1 MNRMSKSSVRS
12 VVNKSRK
19 PVMGGR
25 EAVKVAIVQQPSV
38 YLDRE
43 GCVRR
48 ADELIHEAAANG
60 AELVAFPEV
69 WLAGYPYWSEGWE
82 VETERWVQG
91 RLRFR
96 DAAVTVPSEDTEA
109 IGLAARNA
117 NVVVVLGC
125 NELDSRPEADAIYN
139 SLLFFD
145 RDGSLLGSH
154 RKLVPTAVERQFWGR
169 GDEADLQMVFETDIG
184 RIGGLC
190 CGEHTMTLARALA
203 MSQGE
208 DFHIAAFPGA
218 FSLKGKRL
226 QEFDTDGTFIGQ
238 SLSRAHAI
246 ESGAFVL
253 LTCGYT
259 EEADIPEDFVW
270 KGQDNMNI
278 SWARG
283 GSTVIGPLGVPLAGP
298 SPEAGIVYA
307 ECHAW
312 MIKAHNAILDTCGHY
327 ARPDLLRLMVRA
339 EAGWQRTGTPRFS
352 ELPRDGLLRAAERH
366 DVDGEV
372 VVEVA
377 AGMDE
382 RSAAS
387 SGQSIRA

>member
-1 MNRMSKSSVRS
+1 MNRVQNSSTREF
-12 VVNKSRK
+12 VNKSRK

-25 EAVKVAIVQQPSV
+25 EVVKVATVQLPSV

-43 GCVRR
+43 ACVRR
-48 ADELIHEAAANG
+48 ACALIREAGANG

-82 VETERWVQG
+82 AETERWVQG
-91 RLRFR
+91 RVRFR

-109 IGLAARNA
+109 IGRAARDA

-125 NELDSRPEADAIYN
+125 NELDARPEADTLYN
-139 SLLFFD
+139 SLLFFN
-145 RDGSLLGSH
+145 RDGALLGCH

-169 GDEADLQMVFETDIG
+169 GDETDLQVVFETDIG

-190 CGEHTMTLARALA
+190 CGEHTMTLLRALA
-203 MSQGE
+203 ISQGE

-218 FSLKGKRL
+218 FSMTGKRL
-226 QEFDTDGTFIGQ
+226 QEFDTDGTFMGQ

-259 EEADIPEDFVW
+259 EEDDIPEGFSW
-270 KGQDNMNI
+270 KGRANMNV

-283 GSTVIGPLGVPLAGP
+283 GSTVIGPMGVPLAGP
-298 SPEAGIVYA
+298 SLEPGIIYA

-312 MIKAHNAILDTCGHY
+312 MRKAHNAILDSCGHY
-327 ARPDLLRLMVRA
+327 ARPDLLLMMKT
-339 EAGWQRTGTPRFS
+339 EAGWQRTGTSRFS
-352 ELPRDGLLRAAERH
+352 ELPRYSDLPRDGLRRAAERH
-366 DVDGEV
+366 DVDGDV
-372 VVEVA
+372 VAELAAALDEGNAA
-377 AGMDE
+377 AG
-382 RSAAS
+382 
-387 SGQSIRA
+387 